1 MIGRS
6 HGHTDLEAGL
16 EAHHAAKLQRTS
28 SSLAR
33 ETLGEKVVAV
43 VLIAPTLLNWL
54 VLAEA
59 QLVSTA
65 QLVDSDGVTHIV
77 QRSRTVNFE
86 QFFFAASATCVSTVS
101 AHVWL
106 TMGAIAR
113 RHTLGQTGAVSGE
126 SYATRLKRAEVEAG
140 TLNATEWAHVAVVA
154 FDFFFAAFVVFSAA
168 MGGDFGKE
176 AAMGILPGAGVALIA
191 RCVLGP
197 ARAAVIRTQRTNSVA
212 FAGNALRGSMMVLM
226 VQVLV
231 LARCVHILR
240 T

>member
-113 RHTLGQTGAVSGE
+113 RHTLGQTCGGGGRDAQRNRVGACCSGCLRLLFCGIRCLL
-126 SYATRLKRAEVEAG
+126 SCNGRGLWQRSCHGNPAGCGRRPHRTMRAGPRTRCCDPHPTHKQRRLRWQRASR
-140 TLNATEWAHVAVVA
+140 L
-154 FDFFFAAFVVFSAA
+154 D
-168 MGGDFGKE
+168 D
-176 AAMGILPGAGVALIA
+176 GANGASP
-191 RCVLGP
+191 R
-197 ARAAVIRTQRTNSVA
+197 ARAVRPHTSHLT
-212 FAGNALRGSMMVLM
+212 
-226 VQVLV
+226 
-231 LARCVHILR
+231 
-240 T
+240 